1 MSKWLYI
8 MEWSS
13 VFILAQVG
21 PSFEDFFQQI
31 PTGLILMFCGT
42 GIILLVVMVLIVRAR
57 AQRAER
63 TRIEHPHI
71 PVSSAARPAAGSSAE
86 LTDLPD
92 LDLLVET
99 PAPPPAAPPAAVE
112 SAPVRAA
119 RKDTFQVNLSDG
131 DRAQAV
137 EVVTILRDVV
147 DGGLIIQMGDRV
159 YRDLSADE
167 GFRDTFLKV
176 MRELSPVVAQATGKK
191 PPTGELRAADTPPAT
206 SPKAAPSLRDLLIEG
221 ELKTDDEPATA
232 APRSAAP
239 PPPAADGTMPGDLP
253 RYSLDEQPQV
263 VKKRSGLLGRQK
275 TEYVPVPELNLADA
289 IENYLQHKLRHTDDF
304 AGRSIHVHP
313 APDGGVAIEVDGA
326 FYDSVG
332 DVTDGDVRA
341 FLAQTIQE
349 WQARNTGS

>member
-1 MSKWLYI
+1 

-13 VFILAQVG
+13 VFILAQAG
-21 PSFEDFFQQI
+21 PSFEDFFRQI

-57 AQRAER
+57 TQRAER

-71 PVSSAARPAAGSSAE
+71 PVSSAARSAGSSAE
-86 LTDLPD
+86 LADLPD

-99 PAPPPAAPPAAVE
+99 PAAPPAAVE
-112 SAPVRAA
+112 STPVRTA

-131 DRAQAV
+131 NRAQAV

-147 DGGLIIQMGDRV
+147 DGGLIIQMGDRA
-159 YRDLSADE
+159 YRDLSTDE
-167 GFRDTFLKV
+167 GFRDTFLKI

-191 PPTGELRAADTPPAT
+191 PPTGELRSADTPPPASASDTPPTT
-206 SPKAAPSLRDLLIEG
+206 SPKATPSLRDLLVEG
-221 ELKTDDEPATA
+221 ELETDDEPAIA

-253 RYSLDEQPQV
+253 RYSLDDQPQV

-304 AGRSIHVHP
+304 AGRTIHVHP

-332 DVTDGDVRA
+332 DVTDNDVRA
-341 FLAQTIQE
+341 FLSQTIQE
-349 WQARNTGS
+349 WQARNTRS